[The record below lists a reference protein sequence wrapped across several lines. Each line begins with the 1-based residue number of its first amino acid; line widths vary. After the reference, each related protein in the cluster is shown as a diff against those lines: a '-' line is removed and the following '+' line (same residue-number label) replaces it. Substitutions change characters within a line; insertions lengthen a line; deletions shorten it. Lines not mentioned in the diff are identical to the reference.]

1 MNIHL
6 LILNCNIQIVL
17 IQIHYL
23 QFVFHLFVHSRDYVS
38 LPHYGANED
47 DDDDI
52 PNNKCEKSLQS
63 LFDALTTPS
72 KEANTH
78 DISRF
83 DNNTLTYLSPATTR
97 LHKDICGNSSD
108 KCFGHTTVSLRNSR
122 KSILENI
129 DWMIQYGRIEENA
142 DAAEIFDEMEKFV
155 QEAKLKMQNKILIK
169 KNRGRKQGT
178 LEFAAYDGKKKKAES
193 RLKGYAG

>member
-6 LILNCNIQIVL
+6 PILNCNIQIVPV
-17 IQIHYL
+17 QICYL
-23 QFVFHLFVHSRDYVS
+23 QFVLYLFVHSRDYVS
-38 LPHYGANED
+38 LPNYGANED
-47 DDDDI
+47 DDDEI
-52 PNNKCEKSLQS
+52 PNNNCEKSLQS

-97 LHKDICGNSSD
+97 LHKDVCGNSSD

-155 QEAKLKMQNKILIK
+155 QEAKLKMQNKILIE
-169 KNRGRKQGT
+169 KNRGRKQET
-178 LEFAAYDGKKKKAES
+178 LEFAAYDGKKKKAEA

>member
-1 MNIHL
+1 M
-6 LILNCNIQIVL
+6 
-17 IQIHYL
+17 
-23 QFVFHLFVHSRDYVS
+23 
-38 LPHYGANED
+38 
-47 DDDDI
+47 
-52 PNNKCEKSLQS
+52 
-63 LFDALTTPS
+63 
-72 KEANTH
+72 
-78 DISRF
+78 
-83 DNNTLTYLSPATTR
+83 TYLSPATTR

-122 KSILENI
+122 KLILENI

-155 QEAKLKMQNKILIK
+155 QEAKLKMQNKILIE

-178 LEFAAYDGKKKKAES
+178 LEFAAYDGKKKKAEA

>member
-1 MNIHL
+1 
-6 LILNCNIQIVL
+6 V
-17 IQIHYL
+17 
-23 QFVFHLFVHSRDYVS
+23 
-38 LPHYGANED
+38 D
-47 DDDDI
+47 DDDKF
-52 PNNKCEKSLQS
+52 PNNNCEKSLQS

-72 KEANTH
+72 KDADTH

-83 DNNTLTYLSPATTR
+83 DNNTLTYLSPATTH

-108 KCFGHTTVSLRNSR
+108 KCFGHNTVSLRNSR

-155 QEAKLKMQNKILIK
+155 EGAKLKMQNKILIE
-169 KNRGRKQGT
+169 KNSGRKQGI
-178 LEFAAYDGKKKKAES
+178 LEFAAYDGKKKKAEA